1 VLNFLKIGIDLVATI
16 NDLIVQGVEPL
27 FFLDYYGCS
36 KLDVKVATGVVSG
49 IVNGC
54 IQSGCALI
62 GGETAEMPGMYQGG
76 MLSYSSNLSFDLIS
90 LMSKDYDL
98 AGFALGAVSKS
109 LLLPKLSEM
118 KQGDIL
124 LGLSSTGIHSN
135 GFSLIRKIMSL
146 QGVTTSSPCPFP
158 TSKQYPT
165 LGHALLEPTAI
176 YSQLIPLCKK
186 GLIKGISHIT
196 GGGFVENIPRML
208 PKGLGC
214 EIDTKTW
221 KLPDVFKWLMKT
233 GGLDAK
239 ETART
244 FNCGIGMVMV
254 VGEDMAD
261 GVEREL
267 KANGKGEV
275 YRIGKLGGTRL
286 ELRGLENWPE

>member
-1 VLNFLKIGIDLVATI
+1 
-16 NDLIVQGVEPL
+16 
-27 FFLDYYGCS
+27 
-36 KLDVKVATGVVSG
+36 
-49 IVNGC
+49 
-54 IQSGCALI
+54 
-62 GGETAEMPGMYQGG
+62 
-76 MLSYSSNLSFDLIS
+76 LSFPYIQAIP
-90 LMSKDYDL
+90 Y
-98 AGFALGAVSKS
+98 LGTCA
-109 LLLPKLSEM
+109 PRA
-118 KQGDIL
+118 
-124 LGLSSTGIHSN
+124 N
-135 GFSLIRKIMSL
+135 
-146 QGVTTSSPCPFP
+146 
-158 TSKQYPT
+158 
-165 LGHALLEPTAI
+165 AI

-186 GLIKGISHIT
+186 GLIKGLSHIT

-254 VGEDMAD
+254 VGEDMAN

-267 KANGKGEV
+267 KANHKGEV

-286 ELRGLENWPE
+286 ELRGLENWPK